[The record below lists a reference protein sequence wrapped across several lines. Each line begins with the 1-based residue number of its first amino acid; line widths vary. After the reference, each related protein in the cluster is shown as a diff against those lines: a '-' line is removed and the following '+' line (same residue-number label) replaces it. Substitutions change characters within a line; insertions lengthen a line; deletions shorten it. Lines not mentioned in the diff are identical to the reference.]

1 MLIEDTIRL
10 FLDSIGRSEEY
21 EFYLKKFLSDRSSCF
36 ALLCPDEGALT
47 DGGENLRFALAFLRR
62 LELLPAVLFT
72 GPRAEELFAHLG
84 AAEETVVY
92 RPFESTEMEDDVP
105 RRMPRRSLA
114 EADSA
119 GAALE
124 VELLCELS
132 AAIMEAR
139 SRGRSLA
146 IVCENETLLSALQF
160 LTRQVA
166 PRAYFI
172 RNAGALRD
180 PDGREL
186 LYYHFRSGREKLHP
200 EDGGL
205 AHLTQ
210 ALLEYAAERRR
221 HGEKRNYL
229 HLSVTAPFNLLKE
242 IFTVKGA
249 GTIVRPGSVLLH
261 LTNAADVDRE
271 RLVELLGQSF
281 RKKLVNQNF
290 LEHAAHVYV
299 EENYQGAIIL
309 EEQPMGLY
317 LSKFAVDKQARGL
330 GIAQEL
336 WEEVIHKHPA
346 LFWRSRTSN
355 SINRWYAS
363 LADGMHRVAPWNI
376 FWRGVNPADIPQI
389 VEFCTQR
396 PEDFAAM

>member
-1 MLIEDTIRL
+1 M
-10 FLDSIGRSEEY
+10 
-21 EFYLKKFLSDRSSCF
+21 
-36 ALLCPDEGALT
+36 
-47 DGGENLRFALAFLRR
+47 
-62 LELLPAVLFT
+62 LPAVLLT
-72 GPRAEELFAHLG
+72 GPRAEQLFAHLDAG
-84 AAEETVVY
+84 EETVVY
-92 RPFESTEMEDDVP
+92 RPFEGSEPDENDTSP

-124 VELLCELS
+124 VELICELS

-139 SRGRSLA
+139 RRACSLA
-146 IVCENETLLSALQF
+146 IVCENETLLSALMF

-180 PDGREL
+180 PTGKEL
-186 LYYHFRSGREKLHP
+186 LYYHFRSGRESLHR
-200 EDGGL
+200 EDGAL
-205 AHLTQ
+205 AHVTE

-221 HGEKRNYL
+221 RGENRNYL

-261 LTNAADVDRE
+261 LTNPADVDRA
-271 RLVELLGQSF
+271 RLLELLGQSF
-281 RKKLVNQNF
+281 RKKLVNESF
-290 LEHAAHVYV
+290 LDQAAHIYV

-309 EEQPMGLY
+309 EDQPMGLY

-336 WEEVIHKHPA
+336 WDEVIHRHPA
-346 LFWRSRTSN
+346 LFWRSRANN
-355 SINRWYAS
+355 SVNRWYAS
-363 LADGMHRVAPWNI
+363 LADGMHRVTPWNI
-376 FWRGVNPADIPQI
+376 FWRGVNPADIPGI
-389 VEFCTQR
+389 VKFCTER
-396 PEDFAAM
+396 AEDFAPQA